1 MSEYVCVFKFECAC
15 VRACVRVSVCSL
27 SLCMLCVRACV
38 SLSLSLSACC
48 VCVRACV
55 SLSLSLHVVC
65 VVRCVSALVIMGA
78 YVSAN
83 VDDWV
88 GQ

>member
-15 VRACVRVSVCSL
+15 VRACVCLYALSL
-27 SLCMLCVRACV
+27 SVHVVCARVR
-38 SLSLSLSACC
+38 LSLSLHVVC
-48 VCVRACV
+48 VCVRA
-55 SLSLSLHVVC
+55 SLSLHVVC

-83 VDDWV
+83 VGDWV